1 MNLFTYQG
9 VPIRLHSSFFLI
21 ALIYTALGTFQG
33 GIIGALL
40 SITLIIMLFGS
51 VLLHE
56 IGHVAVAKHFGINTR
71 SITLH
76 ILGGLAAI
84 EKEPEDPTEE
94 IYIALAGPLVNLV
107 LLTLSMPFVFLKVP
121 GFYELALINF
131 VMGIFNLVP
140 AFPMDGGRVLR
151 ALLSKKYPRAKATR
165 ISFQITKVFAWLFI
179 GGGLYTQWFGLVIVG
194 GFLLLIIHNQK

>member
-94 IYIALAGPLVNLV
+94 I
-107 LLTLSMPFVFLKVP
+107 
-121 GFYELALINF
+121 
-131 VMGIFNLVP
+131 
-140 AFPMDGGRVLR
+140 
-151 ALLSKKYPRAKATR
+151 
-165 ISFQITKVFAWLFI
+165 
-179 GGGLYTQWFGLVIVG
+179 
-194 GFLLLIIHNQK
+194 